1 MIPPSE
7 QVATCLSQSR
17 SFATALGDGEPLVW
31 QRWGEGSSDSRPLV
45 LLHGGF
51 GSWNHWLANLPELM
65 SQRQVWTL
73 DLPGLGVS
81 GDMPE
86 PYTTRH
92 FAELIWNGLAELL
105 GPEAHFDLAGFSFGA
120 IIGGAVAALAGQS
133 CERFT
138 MIGAAGFG
146 DLHVQVSLLPIPSS
160 DTPTAEANAI
170 HSENLRRLMLSKP
183 ESVDEMAVHLHADNL
198 ARFRFRSRRLAGS
211 NDLAEI
217 LPDIKARLVG
227 VWGSDDAT
235 AGGLVGIEKRAEMLR
250 AVQPDAEFH
259 ILPGVGHWAMYE
271 APDLVNVIL
280 LEEPSA
286 Q

>member
-1 MIPPSE
+1 MISPSE

-17 SFATALGDGEPLVW
+17 SFTTALGDGESLVW
-31 QRWGEGSSDSRPLV
+31 QRWGEGSSEFRPLV

-51 GSWNHWLANLPELM
+51 GSWNHWLANLPALM
-65 SQRQVWTL
+65 AQRQVWTL
-73 DLPGLGVS
+73 DLPGLGAS

-86 PYTTRH
+86 PHTTQH
-92 FAELIWNGLAELL
+92 FAEVIWHGLGELL

-120 IIGGAVAALAGQS
+120 VIGGDVAALAGQR

-146 DLHVQVSLLPIPSS
+146 ELHVQVSLLPIPSS
-160 DTPTAEANAI
+160 DTPTAEANEI
-170 HSENLRRLMLSKP
+170 HRENLCRLMLAKS

-211 NDLAEI
+211 NDLAEV

-235 AGGLVGIEKRAEMLR
+235 AGGLASIEKRAEMLR
-250 AVQPDAEFH
+250 AVQTDAEFH

-271 APDLVNVIL
+271 APDLVNAIL
-280 LEEPSA
+280 LEERSA

>member
-1 MIPPSE
+1 MISPSE
-7 QVATCLSQSR
+7 QVANCLSQSR
-17 SFATALGDGEPLVW
+17 SFTTALGDDGPLVW
-31 QRWGEGSSDSRPLV
+31 QRWGGGSSESRPLV

-51 GSWNHWLANLPELM
+51 GSWNHWLANVPVLM
-65 SQRQVWTL
+65 TQRQVWTL
-73 DLPGLGVS
+73 DLPGLGTS
-81 GDMPE
+81 GDMPK

-92 FAELIWNGLAELL
+92 FAELICNGLGELL
-105 GPEAHFDLAGFSFGA
+105 GPEASFDLAGFSFGA
-120 IIGGAVAALAGQS
+120 MIGGAVAALAGQR

-146 DLHVQVSLLPIPSS
+146 DLHVQVSLLPIPAS
-160 DTPTAEANAI
+160 DTPTVEANEVHI
-170 HSENLRRLMLSKP
+170 ENLSRLMLAKSA
-183 ESVDEMAVHLHADNL
+183 SVDEVAVHLHAANL

-235 AGGLVGIEKRAEMLR
+235 AGGLVGIEKRAVMLR

-271 APDLVNVIL
+271 APDRVNAIL
-280 LEEPSA
+280 LGKRSA
-286 Q
+286 

>member
-1 MIPPSE
+1 MISPSH

-17 SFATALGDGEPLVW
+17 SFTTALGDGEPLVW
-31 QRWGEGSSDSRPLV
+31 QRWGVLSSESKPLV

-51 GSWNHWLANLPELM
+51 GSWNHWLANLPALM

-86 PYTTRH
+86 PHTTSH
-92 FAELIWNGLAELL
+92 FAEVIWNGLGELL

-120 IIGGAVAALAGQS
+120 MIGGTVAALAGQR

-146 DLHVQVSLLPIPSS
+146 ALHEQVSLLPPPSS
-160 DTPTAEANAI
+160 DTSIPEAYEI
-170 HSENLRRLMLSKP
+170 HSENLRRLMLAKS
-183 ESVDEMAVHLHADNL
+183 ESIDELAIHMHGDNL

-227 VWGSDDAT
+227 IWGSDDAT
-235 AGGLVGIEKRAEMLR
+235 AGGLVAIEKRAEMLR
-250 AVQPDAEFH
+250 AVQSGAEFH

-271 APDLVNVIL
+271 APDLVNAIL
-280 LEEPSA
+280 LEERLA
-286 Q
+286 E